1 MCETISTKKCFMD
14 ETILVKKCF
23 MSETILSKTQLLVNV
38 NYK

>member
-1 MCETISTKKCFMD
+1 MCETILTKKCFMD

>member
-1 MCETISTKKCFMD
+1 MCETISTKKCFMG